1 MLLDRDEIDL
11 AAVEAVAKSRIEV
24 RFQNIDAADKE
35 LQSSIDVLSLRLEKG
50 EALYGISTGFG
61 GSANL
66 RTGDTHALQRSLLQ
80 MQHSGITPV
89 IRRAAPGEPRLLASE
104 TCMPSSWVRGAMLIR
119 CKSLLRGYSAVR
131 MDIIQSIL
139 ALLNNDMIPLVPLR
153 GSISASGD
161 LQPLSYLAG
170 AIEGNPAVYLWADDG
185 NGGREIIAADA
196 ALARLK
202 LQPIDFGPKEGLAVL
217 NGTAISTAVGALA
230 LRETHHL
237 ALLTQILTAM
247 SVEALAGLADSFDPI
262 FAKVRPH
269 PGQTE
274 VAMNIQHFLRGSK
287 LALFNRDG
295 ERDKGGL
302 KQDRYSIRTASQ
314 WIGPQLEDLLLA
326 HAQISTECNSVTD
339 NPLIDARTDT
349 IHNGGNFQA
358 VSVTSAMEKSRMALQ
373 MFGRILFSQCTE
385 LINPATNNG
394 LPPNLAAD
402 DPSTSYTMK
411 GLDISV
417 AAYASE
423 LGFLANPVSSHV
435 HTAEMGNQAIN
446 SLALISARYT
456 YTAIETFSMLSAS
469 YL

>member
-1 MLLDRDEIDL
+1 
-11 AAVEAVAKSRIEV
+11 
-24 RFQNIDAADKE
+24 
-35 LQSSIDVLSLRLEKG
+35 
-50 EALYGISTGFG
+50 
-61 GSANL
+61 
-66 RTGDTHALQRSLLQ
+66 
-80 MQHSGITPV
+80 
-89 IRRAAPGEPRLLASE
+89 
-104 TCMPSSWVRGAMLIR
+104 
-119 CKSLLRGYSAVR
+119 LLRGYSAVR

-423 LGFLANPVSSHV
+423 LGFLANPDSSHV